1 MSLSGDYAHLRQ
13 LANEM
18 PFDLLEE
25 LVSLVQHAA
34 AEARIV
40 MGQGHP
46 KLERVEGAFQEAENE
61 CSNVAA
67 ALGNVV
73 TVLRDVASPG

>member
-1 MSLSGDYAHLRQ
+1 MSLSGDYAHLRR
-13 LANEM
+13 LADEM

-25 LVSLVQHAA
+25 LVGQIRHAA
-34 AEARIV
+34 DEARLV
-40 MGQGHP
+40 LGHGHP
-46 KLERVEGAFQEAENE
+46 KLERVEGAFQETENE

-73 TVLRDVASPG
+73 TVLRDVAGPQ